1 MTRLTEKDESPCTCC
16 RGIGPCRTADCSYK
30 QIYDRLAEYED
41 LEEQGLLVRL
51 PCKVGDTVYW
61 VTESGD
67 CVHCEHY
74 DGIICID
81 EFECCMGICPKTIIE
96 VEFELHKLGLVGKT
110 IFLTIEEA
118 EKALRG

>member
-41 LEEQGLLVRL
+41 LEEQGRLVEL
-51 PCKVGDTVYW
+51 PCKIGTTVYRICKKKYDVDGYGMQW
-61 VTESGD
+61 YKDWGVVTHSFSIGN
-67 CVHCEHY
+67 
-74 DGIICID
+74 
-81 EFECCMGICPKTIIE
+81 MN
-96 VEFELHKLGLVGKT
+96 ELGKT
-110 IFLTIEEA
+110 IFLTREEA